1 MGCRQQLI
9 LLHHGTRSGA
19 YHAALGNVA
28 LARNNLPEA
37 QRLHAYTMV
46 QYEKTHGKHHP
57 GTADIYHV
65 MARYR
70 IREGNFAEAV

>member
-1 MGCRQQLI
+1 
-9 LLHHGTRSGA
+9 
-19 YHAALGNVA
+19 
-28 LARNNLPEA
+28 
-37 QRLHAYTMV
+37 MV